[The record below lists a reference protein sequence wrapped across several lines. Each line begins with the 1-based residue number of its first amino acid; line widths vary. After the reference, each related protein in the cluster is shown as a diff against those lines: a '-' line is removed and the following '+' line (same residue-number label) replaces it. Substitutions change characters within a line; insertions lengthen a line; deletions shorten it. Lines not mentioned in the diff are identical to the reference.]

1 MNDTLEMTPIMEAG
15 LEEVTAAARHI
26 EAEGIQHKVAITGDR
41 NS

>member
-1 MNDTLEMTPIMEAG
+1 MNDTLEMTRIMEAG

-26 EAEGIQHKVAITGDR
+26 EAEGIQHKVTLTGDG